1 MNKKAKDLL
10 YIDCSWFAE
19 EADAAGNQKDRWMG
33 KVVLYD
39 DNSIEGFVFDNNT
52 TDPTYTL
59 TGVYV
64 ENYGIFLYKFHM
76 SNFSYDPIT
85 FSAFKNYQGKES
97 TCYGSFSAVTL
108 LGEEPLG
115 YAKLKISQD
124 AQIKQEDDEDEYIQ
138 DNVNYTNH
146 IIENFKNRMKG
157 NSPFHSR
164 VFERISNINVE
175 EITAKIKEI
184 KNMTYYS
191 DLPEVFFDDLAK
203 TTSQPLDVNTDNEC
217 LPF

>member
-19 EADAAGNQKDRWMG
+19 EADAAGNQKDSWMG

-76 SNFSYDPIT
+76 TDFSYDPIT
-85 FSAFKNYQGKES
+85 FSAFKNSQGKEN
-97 TCYGSFSAVTL
+97 TCYGNFSAVTYFGEAT
-108 LGEEPLG
+108 LGN
-115 YAKLKISQD
+115 AKLTIYQD
-124 AQIKQEDDEDEYIQ
+124 EQIKQEDNKNEYIQ
-138 DNVNYTNH
+138 NNVDYTNK
-146 IIENFKNRMKG
+146 IINYFKNNIRQ
-157 NSPFHSR
+157 SSFHSK
-164 VFERISNINVE
+164 VFEFVS
-175 EITAKIKEI
+175 
-184 KNMTYYS
+184 S
-191 DLPEVFFDDLAK
+191 
-203 TTSQPLDVNTDNEC
+203 LDVNEITSKIKVICTTNYI
-217 LPF
+217 F